1 MRERLP
7 DPFEAAFEAAFEPWR
22 SGRGLVCILYSGGVD
37 SGVIAWE
44 LRRRPGTRLF
54 TVGGSGSPDLTA
66 AGATA
71 PLIGLPWNG
80 REVQLPDLDAVE
92 AEVSRETDTLSPTAR
107 SVQLSLAI
115 AFLHAPPGE
124 LLCGQ
129 GADELFLG
137 YAHFAG
143 LDPSQAESRSLED
156 LDRLLEDDWP
166 RTQRIAKLLGRR
178 VHAPFLDPRLVA
190 AALAVPV
197 DQRMPQPVPKAY
209 WRGFARRRGVPEE
222 IAGRPKRALQYGSG
236 VDRWVRRGPKP
247 PD

>member
-44 LRRRPGTRLF
+44 LRGRPGTRLF
-54 TVGGSGSPDLTA
+54 TVGRSGSPDLTA

-92 AEVSRETDTLSPTAR
+92 AEVSRETVTLSPTAR